1 MLVLLLHHG
10 LSLVNIAA
18 NGQTVHYSFQTAK
31 KSTSDITELLLP
43 DNCNFQGTS
52 FCAFSERT
60 YCRDRVKACGNAL
73 AADLDACTNYT
84 EWANEQCPKT
94 CGICTDFGKLLCCL
108 GVKGGLKTETR
119 SGEVERCRVKTERR
133 SGEVERR
140 M

>member
-1 MLVLLLHHG
+1 MGRQFITRFRQRRNRHRI
-10 LSLVNIAA
+10 SL
-18 NGQTVHYSFQTAK
+18 
-31 KSTSDITELLLP
+31 
-43 DNCNFQGTS
+43 S
-52 FCAFSERT
+52 FCCLTTATFRALHFAFSERT

-119 SGEVERCRVKTERR
+119 SGEVERCSVKTESRSGEVERCRVKTERR